1 MAPLGTPTSNFITTN
16 SPRRHAPSTSLPIDY
31 RADGSSSARRETP
44 SRAKGQARAGWAYD
58 AGMPLDPA
66 VVDPS
71 HTAIVLNE
79 IQRGTVGD
87 RSFLPELVEAAAPM
101 ITEVAR
107 LVQAGRAA
115 GVEIVH
121 CVAASRVD
129 LKGSMGNTVFA
140 AKAKKAALTTPRD
153 PVELAEFAE
162 VVPEIGVE
170 PGDLVMSRLHSMA
183 PMTDTGL
190 DIVLRNMGI
199 TTIIAGGVSLNLG
212 VMGLVIEAASRSYNV
227 VVPRDATVGVPPEY
241 GEMILQNS
249 LSILA
254 RISSVQEL
262 IDIWSS

>member
-1 MAPLGTPTSNFITTN
+1 
-16 SPRRHAPSTSLPIDY
+16 
-31 RADGSSSARRETP
+31 
-44 SRAKGQARAGWAYD
+44 
-58 AGMPLDPA
+58 MPLDPA

-87 RSFLPELVEAAAPM
+87 RSFLPALVEAAAPM
-101 ITEVAR
+101 VTEVAR
-107 LVQAGRAA
+107 LVVAGRAA

-140 AKAKKAALTTPRD
+140 AKARKAAKTTPRD

-190 DIVLRNMGI
+190 DIVLRNMGV

-212 VMGLVIEAASRSYNV
+212 VMGLVIEAASRSYDV
-227 VVPRDATVGVPPEY
+227 VIPRDATVGVPPEY
-241 GEMILQNS
+241 GEMVLQNS

-262 IDIWSS
+262 IDIWS

>member
-1 MAPLGTPTSNFITTN
+1 MSEP
-16 SPRRHAPSTSLPIDY
+16 PSGNG
-31 RADGSSSARRETP
+31 RADNRR
-44 SRAKGQARAGWAYD
+44 AYD

-71 HTAIVLNE
+71 HTAIVMNE

-87 RSFLPELVEAAAPM
+87 RSSLPMLVEAAAPM
-101 ITEVAR
+101 VTEVAR

-121 CVAASRVD
+121 CVAHGRPD
-129 LKGSMGNTVFA
+129 MKGSMSNTVFA
-140 AKAKKAALTTPRD
+140 AKARQAAKDHPRD

-162 VVPEIGVE
+162 VVSEVGVE
-170 PGDLVMSRLHSMA
+170 PGDLVMSRLHSMS

-190 DIVLRNMGI
+190 DIVLRNMGV
-199 TTIIAGGVSLNLG
+199 TTVIAAGVSLNLG

-227 VVPRDATVGVPPEY
+227 VIPRDATVGVPPEY
-241 GEMILQNS
+241 GEMVLQNS
-249 LSILA
+249 LSLLA

-262 IDIWSS
+262 IDIWS

>member
-1 MAPLGTPTSNFITTN
+1 
-16 SPRRHAPSTSLPIDY
+16 
-31 RADGSSSARRETP
+31 
-44 SRAKGQARAGWAYD
+44 
-58 AGMPLDPA
+58 MPLDPA
-66 VVDPS
+66 VVEPS
-71 HTAIVLNE
+71 HTAIVMNE

-87 RSFLPELVEAAAPM
+87 RSSIPMLVEAAAPM
-101 ITEVAR
+101 ITDVSR
-107 LVQAGRAA
+107 LVRAGRAA

-121 CVAASRVD
+121 CVATSRVD
-129 LKGSMGNTVFA
+129 MKGSMGNSVFG
-140 AKAKKAALTTPRD
+140 AKAKKAAQTNPRD

-199 TTIIAGGVSLNLG
+199 TTVVAAGVSLNLG

-227 VVPRDATVGVPPEY
+227 VIPRDATVGVPPEY
-241 GEMILQNS
+241 GEMVLQNS
-249 LSILA
+249 LSLLA

-262 IDIWSS
+262 IDIWS

>member
-1 MAPLGTPTSNFITTN
+1 M
-16 SPRRHAPSTSLPIDY
+16 
-31 RADGSSSARRETP
+31 GSGRDD
-44 SRAKGQARAGWAYD
+44 SRCAYD

-66 VVDPS
+66 LVDPS
-71 HTAIVLNE
+71 HTAIVMNE

-87 RSFLPELVEAAAPM
+87 RSTLPMLVEAAAPAV
-101 ITEVAR
+101 TEVAR
-107 LVQAGRAA
+107 LVRAGRAA

-121 CVAASRVD
+121 CVVESRVD
-129 LKGSMGNTVFA
+129 MKGSMGNSVFA
-140 AKAKKAALTTPRD
+140 AKAKKAALENPRD
-153 PVELAEFAE
+153 PVELAEFGE
-162 VVPEIGVE
+162 VVPEIGIE

-190 DIVLRNMGI
+190 DIVLRNLGV
-199 TTIIAGGVSLNLG
+199 TTVIATGVSLNLG

-241 GEMILQNS
+241 GEMVLKNS

-262 IDIWSS
+262 IDIWARP